1 MKGHGFKN
9 LMAENVLAVMPL
21 VGARQGMNRK
31 RKLCWSCQQ
40 EKVTTG
46 GHIKIVP
53 GLMKFVCAEC
63 MDAKKV
69 KAQT

>member
-1 MKGHGFKN
+1 MRGKGVKN
-9 LMAENVLAVMPL
+9 IVAENVLAAMPL
-21 VGARQGMNRK
+21 VGARQIMNRK
-31 RKLCWSCQQ
+31 RRLCWACQQ
-40 EKVTTG
+40 DKVTTG

-69 KAQT
+69 EAQT